1 MNSNSF
7 RFYIFT
13 ILVSFHGLYS
23 LSAQSTKEDIL
34 RKKEYT
40 LEEWYDLTPY
50 IYSILL
56 KPTAGEFSVKIKK
69 MIFFEKKNVSRD
81 RKKQVEQLLDKGAI
95 SNTFDSIRVSS
106 FRDGDGYLLSKQ
118 ADFGSAEDG
127 DQIVIYLPIS
137 ITFNGTLTIR
147 LDSEFGPIIGY
158 FDFTKTD
165 RHNKKIESCILN
177 YSNITGRHDVYFFY
191 PYEYNGHDLSG
202 FPSRDNWFLIRN
214 HL

>member
-81 RKKQVEQLLDKGAI
+81 RKKQ
-95 SNTFDSIRVSS
+95 
-106 FRDGDGYLLSKQ
+106 
-118 ADFGSAEDG
+118 
-127 DQIVIYLPIS
+127 
-137 ITFNGTLTIR
+137 
-147 LDSEFGPIIGY
+147 
-158 FDFTKTD
+158 
-165 RHNKKIESCILN
+165 
-177 YSNITGRHDVYFFY
+177 GRA
-191 PYEYNGHDLSG
+191 P
-202 FPSRDNWFLIRN
+202 
-214 HL
+214 